1 MAEAEPVPISMADI
15 ARLTGQS
22 RATVGNWKSRNSDFP
37 PASSRG
43 PRGPLY
49 NPMEILKWLDS
60 TGRLGMLDAWRAEQ
74 DALQPARVALPLY
87 VDLTKEG
94 MSHEDAVALLLLL
107 AAVRSRQGDDYWNR
121 LCEADPSDLDGLL
134 RSAVLSASY
143 SMSGAEMLND
153 ELPAEAVARAV
164 EAFSPL
170 DRSMVRRA
178 VDWLLEYEVTSKFS
192 PMGLNMYPP
201 SSLRKLII
209 ALAQPRGYVYDAT
222 SGTGQLLVDAAL
234 AGNPAVSGLLGS
246 EESYS
251 LSLMAMLNLEIH
263 ELSANICWGNHF
275 EDHYFAEERAD
286 CVVAAPLWNTK
297 LPAGDLMSGDP
308 RWVWGEPGPND
319 RDAAWIQHC
328 LYHLT
333 DGGRA
338 VILLPNSVLFEGG
351 RTGRIR
357 QRIIKA
363 GLLDAVIALPP
374 HLLAG
379 TDQPCSLLIFTKER
393 PHVDGKPA
401 PTLMV
406 DLTDATEGDEKRPA
420 TLADELIDDVAQLY
434 RRWTSGEEPSSGYA
448 SIARFDDLSDNDF
461 VIDPRRYRALSS
473 TSHDLDVA
481 LLRSNLVEQL
491 GWVIR
496 ECEDADALIQ
506 DHLEEVR
513 VGAFEQVRLGDL
525 SSVVTICKGFPTQR
539 AQVDGEVRV
548 MSVAALRSG
557 TSPKYFAD
565 RDAIR
570 EVGMEPA
577 APGDVLVAIEGSTL
591 GEAYVVSEDDDE
603 FVPSQQ
609 VATLKVIDRG
619 KLDPSYLGAW
629 LMTET
634 ALERIRRLARGSA
647 NQRIPIRDLASLT
660 LMVPSLT
667 DQQEIGRRFLAFETA
682 IQSHRSVMTCLER
695 LLRLDLV
702 ATFANVEPGAPI

>member
-1 MAEAEPVPISMADI
+1 
-15 ARLTGQS
+15 
-22 RATVGNWKSRNSDFP
+22 
-37 PASSRG
+37 
-43 PRGPLY
+43 
-49 NPMEILKWLDS
+49 
-60 TGRLGMLDAWRAEQ
+60 
-74 DALQPARVALPLY
+74 
-87 VDLTKEG
+87 
-94 MSHEDAVALLLLL
+94 
-107 AAVRSRQGDDYWNR
+107 
-121 LCEADPSDLDGLL
+121 
-134 RSAVLSASY
+134 
-143 SMSGAEMLND
+143 
-153 ELPAEAVARAV
+153 
-164 EAFSPL
+164 
-170 DRSMVRRA
+170 
-178 VDWLLEYEVTSKFS
+178 
-192 PMGLNMYPP
+192 
-201 SSLRKLII
+201 
-209 ALAQPRGYVYDAT
+209 
-222 SGTGQLLVDAAL
+222 
-234 AGNPAVSGLLGS
+234 
-246 EESYS
+246 
-251 LSLMAMLNLEIH
+251 
-263 ELSANICWGNHF
+263 
-275 EDHYFAEERAD
+275 
-286 CVVAAPLWNTK
+286 
-297 LPAGDLMSGDP
+297 
-308 RWVWGEPGPND
+308 
-319 RDAAWIQHC
+319 
-328 LYHLT
+328 
-333 DGGRA
+333 
-338 VILLPNSVLFEGG
+338 
-351 RTGRIR
+351 
-357 QRIIKA
+357 
-363 GLLDAVIALPP
+363 
-374 HLLAG
+374 
-379 TDQPCSLLIFTKER
+379 
-393 PHVDGKPA
+393 
-401 PTLMV
+401 MV

-420 TLADELIDDVAQLY
+420 SLADELIDGVAQLY

-682 IQSHRSVMTCLER
+682 IQSHRSVMTCLEQ

-702 ATFANVEPGAPI
+702 ATFANVEPGSPI